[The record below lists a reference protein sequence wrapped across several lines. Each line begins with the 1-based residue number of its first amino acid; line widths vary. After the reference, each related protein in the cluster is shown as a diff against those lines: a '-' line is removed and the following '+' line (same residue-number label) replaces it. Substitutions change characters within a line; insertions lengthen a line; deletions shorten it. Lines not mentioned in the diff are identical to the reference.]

1 MILSIAV
8 SVVITVMEEIMDR
21 TLDEVLSVAKEMNL
35 TVSVLSSDEIEKKIE
50 MIYEKYIIKNLKTTF
65 LWEDMA
71 DAEFINDSDGWSY
84 IDSFV
89 GKNHCLLM
97 FEEFKKWFI
106 VEVHSGKDLKILLE
120 ETSSFEF
127 YVFDE
132 ILSYLICF
140 SHHDQLIG
148 CGKAKTWIK
157 TLKK

>member
-1 MILSIAV
+1 
-8 SVVITVMEEIMDR
+8 MDR
-21 TLDEVLSVAKEMNL
+21 TLDEVLSVAEEMNL
-35 TVSVLSSDEIEKKIE
+35 TVSVLSSIEVEKKIE
-50 MIYEKYIIKNLKTTF
+50 MIYEKYIVKNLKTTF

-71 DAEFINDSDGWSY
+71 DAELINDSDGWSY

-89 GKNHCLLM
+89 GENHCLLM
-97 FEEFKKWFI
+97 FKEFDKWFV
-106 VEVHSGKDLKILLE
+106 VEVNSGKDLKILLE

-132 ILSYLICF
+132 ILSYFLCF

-157 TLKK
+157 TLKSISKKIRP

>member
-1 MILSIAV
+1 MDTILN
-8 SVVITVMEEIMDR
+8 E
-21 TLDEVLSVAKEMNL
+21 LLSVAEEMNL
-35 TVSVLSSDEIEKKIE
+35 TVSVLSSIEVEKKIE
-50 MIYEKYIIKNLKTTF
+50 MIYEKYIIKNLKTSF

-71 DAEFINDSDGWSY
+71 DAEYINDSAGWSY

-89 GKNHCLLM
+89 GENHCLLM
-97 FEEFKKWFI
+97 FEEFEKWFV
-106 VEVHSGKDLKILLE
+106 VEVNSGKDLKILLE
-120 ETSSFEF
+120 ESFAFEF

-132 ILSYLICF
+132 LLSYLICF